1 MILME
6 IKKTMSDS
14 IKKWHEM
21 QEDKNWTADSTG
33 NFIYKETQE
42 MKESTLVKMQYD
54 LKLVQQ
60 ALVVALN
67 KIEALEKKQEKS

>member
-1 MILME
+1 MSNLLNKWTTNNTAN
-6 IKKTMSDS
+6 KK
-14 IKKWHEM
+14 I
-21 QEDKNWTADSTG
+21 
-33 NFIYKETQE
+33 IYKE

>member
-1 MILME
+1 M
-6 IKKTMSDS
+6 K
-14 IKKWHEM
+14 
-21 QEDKNWTADSTG
+21 WTANDTG
-33 NFIYKETQE
+33 NQKIIYTE

-67 KIEALEKKQEKS
+67 KIEALEKKQEKSSS

>member
-1 MILME
+1 MSNLLNKWTTNNTE
-6 IKKTMSDS
+6 NKK
-14 IKKWHEM
+14 I
-21 QEDKNWTADSTG
+21 
-33 NFIYKETQE
+33 IYKE

-67 KIEALEKKQEKS
+67 KIEVLEKKQEKS